1 MDCPY
6 EIKNLYVTSTN
17 RDVTKY
23 PYGNSYT
30 LYLSTPIKDITNV
43 ELLYAA
49 VPNTMYNLTYGSNV
63 IGFSSNLA
71 PYNIVSNTLP
81 LGFYSATGLGQ
92 AIVNATYNSSNVAIT
107 YLTNEG
113 KFLFTRNDAFS
124 MTIATAELASLLGFS
139 SQGTFPG
146 TFPAVDANID
156 SNYAYNLVYQNKW
169 YIKSQVVVDLNVN
182 DSVFLDIQELRTIY
196 NSCTPQGNPLD
207 TTNNNT
213 ANRSFGLIPMDVVS
227 GSIKHF
233 KKSTDFNSEVDY
245 TYPIMKLD
253 RLTISWTNKNGT
265 LLSFNGA
272 EDNCIILRFHT
283 LRKNLCGN

>member
-1 MDCPY
+1 MNCPR

-17 RDVTKY
+17 RDVINY

-49 VPNTMYNLTYGSNV
+49 IPNTMYNLTYGSNV
-63 IGFSSNLA
+63 IGFSSNVLPNVPA
-71 PYNIVSNTLP
+71 NIVSNTLP

-107 YLTNEG
+107 YLSNEG
-113 KFLFTRNDAFS
+113 KFLFTRNNEFR
-124 MTIATAELASLLGFS
+124 MTIATDELASLLGFS
-139 SQGTFPG
+139 FP
-146 TFPAVDANID
+146 TSITALDANLD
-156 SNYAYNLVYQNKW
+156 PALQNNSVYQNKY
-169 YIKSQVVVDLNVN
+169 YIKSQFVVEMNVN
-182 DSVFLDIQELRTIY
+182 NSVFLDIQELRTIY
-196 NSCTPQGNPLD
+196 NNCTPQGSPLD

-213 ANRSFGLIPMDVVS
+213 ANRSFGLIPMDVCS

-233 KKSTDFNSEVDY
+233 RKTSDFNSEVDY
-245 TYPIMKLD
+245 PYPIMKLD
-253 RLTISWTNKNGT
+253 RLTISWTDKNGT

-272 EDNCIILRFHT
+272 EDNSFILRFHT
-283 LRKNLCGN
+283 LRKNLCGT

>member
-17 RDVTKY
+17 RDVIKY

-49 VPNTMYNLTYGSNV
+49 IPNTMYNLTYGTNV
-63 IGFSSNLA
+63 IGFTSNVTSS
-71 PYNIVSNTLP
+71 IIMNTLS

-92 AIVNATYNSSNVAIT
+92 AIVNATFTSSNVAIT

-113 KFLFTRNDAFS
+113 KFLFTRNNAFS
-124 MTIATAELASLLGFS
+124 MTIATAEMASLLGFS
-139 SQGTFPG
+139 SQVPFPF
-146 TFPAVDANID
+146 TATAVNASID
-156 SNYAYNLVYQNKW
+156 PNYANNLVYQNKW

-196 NSCTPQGNPLD
+196 NNCTPQGNPLD

-233 KKSTDFNSEVDY
+233 KKSNDFNSDVDY

-253 RLTISWTNKNGT
+253 RLTISWTDKNGN

-283 LRKNLCGN
+283 LRKNLCG